1 MFSFVPSNTFINL
14 DVGDNRCAMGKA
26 LRGSLVDQKLKVASK
41 SVPASPQKT
50 PMDDKSSNF
59 KKNPKP
65 NSTKSSPA
73 RTVKPVPREEQ
84 WVDGPRVLKSKVS
97 EGRNIHLAKGKKE
110 TWVDGPKMSNGHTT
124 YGFMDY
130 HKKSMIR
137 KWVENQSILVGKPR
151 QHYKEMTVFK
161 TCEEARGRGSG
172 QEDEGLPS
180 SSHQANPS
188 LPSNKGTF
196 PSC

>member
-1 MFSFVPSNTFINL
+1 
-14 DVGDNRCAMGKA
+14 MGKV
-26 LRGSLVDQKLKVASK
+26 LRGSYVDQKLKVASK

-50 PMDDKSSNF
+50 PMEDKSNF
-59 KKNPKP
+59 KKTQKP

-73 RTVKPVPREEQ
+73 RTVKPTPREEQ
-84 WVDGPRVLKSKVS
+84 WVDGPRILKSRVT
-97 EGRNIHLAKGKKE
+97 EGRNLVKGKKE
-110 TWVDGPKMSNGHTT
+110 TWVDGPKMSNGHTS

-151 QHYKEMTVFK
+151 QGYKEMTVFK
-161 TCEEARGRGSG
+161 TCDEVRGRGSG

-180 SSHQANPS
+180 SSSSHMSISQ
-188 LPSNKGTF
+188 LPPNKG
-196 PSC
+196 